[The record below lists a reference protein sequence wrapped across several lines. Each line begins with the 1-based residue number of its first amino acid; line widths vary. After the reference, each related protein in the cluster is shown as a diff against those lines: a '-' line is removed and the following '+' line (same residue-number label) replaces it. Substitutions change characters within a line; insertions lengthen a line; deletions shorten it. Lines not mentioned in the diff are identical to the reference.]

1 MMTGKIVYNPVGFF
15 SIHGDPDSSENRE
28 AEEMCRLG
36 IHFFTAGALQESIN
50 HFIRAVNLNPAIS
63 GAYYAIAVCLVKANQ
78 WDEAETFLKHE
89 MNLSEP
95 HPGASNLLA
104 DLRRKKRPTAGKGET
119 GTLTIFTIPKAF
131 EGHIATIQINAIKSW
146 LELEPR
152 PHIILFGDE
161 KGTGEIAG
169 RFGLRHIAQVKANAY
184 GTPLVSEIFEKAQEE
199 AASELIA
206 YVNTDI
212 ILFQDFVSSLAKIP
226 RNTGPFLVVGRRYDI
241 GIWDALDF
249 TEPGLQPSLMG
260 LIRSEGLLH
269 ASTGIDYFV
278 FANGLY
284 GQIPPFAIGRTA
296 WDNWLIWGA
305 RHYGAGIID
314 ATSSITAIHQDHDY
328 NHSSGG
334 FRQIWFGKEAQINRD
349 LAGGNILTINDAEWS
364 LTEDGQVVPR
374 SPADNLPEPEIR
386 DYIALKL
393 IQAKGAM
400 ERNLYRQASD
410 LLEYIDI
417 HLNGQAAPKSLSL
430 LKSLISYISGDV
442 AGGREYLRDEIEH
455 YPGNAEIQ
463 PYEGLLKSDGS
474 VPDTESVL
482 KPGFMHILTGMI
494 QANRRSESR
503 RGKTILFINTYY
515 PDFIDSHYRR
525 NPGLSDASYDVQKS
539 SLENA
544 CFGDSDFYS
553 RGIRQAGWAA
563 DDLIVN
569 CLPLQQAWARENR
582 FAFQNFLDIAI
593 EQVRRIQPDVVY
605 IQDMTLANAGFM
617 GAIRPYAELIAGQIG
632 SKIPEQALLSDLD
645 VIFTSFP
652 HFVAPLRAKGLTTYY
667 QPLAFP
673 EHVLKRPVS
682 AERIYP
688 VTFVGSL
695 VGSHTWLTG
704 TELLQTLCKSD
715 LPISLWGYGIEDHA
729 DDSPIRKAYR
739 GEAWGGDM
747 FDVFRQSK
755 ITVNRHGEI
764 AENFA
769 NNMRLFEA
777 TGCGALLITDYK
789 DNLNDLF
796 EIGKE
801 IVAYRSPEECAALV
815 RYYLAH
821 PEEGE
826 AIARAGQARTLR
838 DHTYGTRME
847 QTADILKRHLR
858 YREEHSRYP
867 AVDHSRIS
875 YGHSP
880 ISPAAITSQMTSAW
894 RDEKI
899 PERQRALVQEELA
912 TMYKGSVAA
921 SFRSL
926 ADILKPHTAPG
937 SAVLEI
943 GCASGYG
950 YEILSYLLNLPLQ
963 YTGVDYSEAMIA
975 MAKDYYPRV
984 RFFAAD
990 GANLFFSDRQFPIVI
1005 SSCILL
1011 HTPNFREHIFETVRV
1026 AGKYVV
1032 AYRTPVC
1039 RQSPTRYM
1047 KKFAYGVETVEMIFQ
1062 EDAFIQEFQI
1072 QGMKLLD
1079 KRIYHADPAQDT
1091 YQATYIFQ
1099 RTS

>member
-1 MMTGKIVYNPVGFF
+1 MKTGKIVYNPVGFF
-15 SIHGDPDSSENRE
+15 SIHGDPDSPANRE

-89 MNLSEP
+89 LNLPEP
-95 HPGASNLLA
+95 HPGASSLLA
-104 DLRRKKRPTAGKGET
+104 DLRRKKRPAGRKGET

-131 EGHIATIQINAIKSW
+131 EGHISTIQINAIKSW
-146 LELEPR
+146 LKLEPR
-152 PHIILFGDE
+152 PHIILFGNE
-161 KGTGEIAG
+161 KGTGDIAG
-169 RFGLRHIAQVKANAY
+169 RFGLRHIAQVKANEY

-199 AASELIA
+199 AASELVA

-212 ILFQDFVSSLAKIP
+212 ILFQDFVTSLTQIP
-226 RNTGPFLVVGRRYDI
+226 RNTGPYLVVGRRYDI

-249 TEPGLQPSLMG
+249 SESQLQSSLMD
-260 LIRSEGLLH
+260 LVHSEGLLH

-278 FANGLY
+278 FTNGLY
-284 GQIPPFAIGRTA
+284 SYIPPFAVGRTA

-305 RHYGAGIID
+305 RRYGARIID
-314 ATSSITAIHQDHDY
+314 ATTAITAIHQDHDY
-328 NHSSGG
+328 NHSAGG

-364 LTEDGQVVPR
+364 LTEGGQVVPR

-393 IQAKGAM
+393 TQAKGAM
-400 ERNLYRQASD
+400 ERNLYRQTSD

-417 HLNGQAAPKSLSL
+417 HLNGQAAPESLSL
-430 LKSLISYISGDV
+430 LKALIAYMNGDD
-442 AGGREYLRDEIEH
+442 ARGREYLHDELEH
-455 YPGNAEIQ
+455 YPGNADIR
-463 PYEGLLKSDGS
+463 PYKGLMDADGA
-474 VPDTESVL
+474 VPNTESVL
-482 KPGFMHILTGMI
+482 KPGFMQVLGRMI
-494 QANRRSESR
+494 QADRRYEPGRSN
-503 RGKTILFINTYY
+503 TILFINTYY

-525 NPGLSDASYDVQKS
+525 NPGLSDASYDVQKN

-569 CLPLQQAWARENR
+569 CLPLQQAWARENG
-582 FAFQNFLDIAI
+582 FAFQNFLDIAV
-593 EQVRRIQPDVVY
+593 EQVKRVQPDVVY
-605 IQDMTLANAGFM
+605 LQDMTLANAGFL
-617 GAIRPYAELIAGQIG
+617 GAIRPFVKLIAGQIG
-632 SKIPEQALLSDLD
+632 SKIPEQALLSELD
-645 VIFTSFP
+645 IIFTSFP
-652 HFVAPLRAKGLTTYY
+652 HFVAPLREKGLTTYY

-673 EHVLKRPVS
+673 EHVLQRPVS
-682 AERIYP
+682 TERKYP

-695 VGSHTWLTG
+695 VGSHTWLKG
-704 TELLQTLCKSD
+704 AELLQALCTGN
-715 LPISLWGYGIEDHA
+715 LPISLWGYGIEDHTG
-729 DDSPIRKAYR
+729 DSPVRKAYR

-747 FDVFRQSK
+747 FDIFRQSK

-777 TGCGALLITDYK
+777 TGCGTLLITDYK

-801 IVAYRSPEECAALV
+801 VVAYRSPEECVALV

-826 AIARAGQARTLR
+826 AIARAGQSRTLR
-838 DHTYGTRME
+838 DHTYGTRMA
-847 QTADILKRHLR
+847 QTADILQRHLR
-858 YREEHSRYP
+858 YREEHNLFP
-867 AVDHSRIS
+867 VVDHARIS
-875 YGHSP
+875 YGQSP
-880 ISPAAITSQMTSAW
+880 ISPAAVTTRMTSAW
-894 RDEKI
+894 QDEKI
-899 PERQRALVQEELA
+899 PARQRALVQEELA
-912 TMYKGSVAA
+912 AMYKGSVAA

-926 ADILKPHTAPG
+926 ADILKPHAAPG
-937 SAVLEI
+937 SSVLEI

-963 YTGVDYSEAMIA
+963 YTGVDYSETMIA

-990 GANLFFSDRQFPIVI
+990 GANLFFADRQFPIVI

-1011 HTPNFREHIFETVRV
+1011 HTPNFREHIFETARV
-1026 AGKYVV
+1026 AGKYGV

-1039 RQSPTRYM
+1039 RRSPTRHM
-1047 KKFAYGVETVEMIFQ
+1047 KKFAYGVETVEIIFQ
-1062 EDAFIQEFQI
+1062 EEAFIREFQI

-1079 KRIYHADPAQDT
+1079 QKIYNADPAQDSYQVT
-1091 YQATYIFQ
+1091 YLFQ